1 MHPGVDPCDR
11 DRPAPV
17 PSGTKRVKVETPSVV
32 SRADRVAPD
41 AESRLSRLP
50 RVSRGCT
57 HRSHPEG
64 APAACVSTPCGALRG
79 QRLADDSP
87 CGSSCVRARDASD
100 RLLPSHVF
108 VRAPVLR
115 WFPFRSRACAR
126 ASRGDFLVHARESSL
141 QRAALAGFSSSREA
155 LSSPRHVCGRASDI
169 PVAALRCTVC
179 ARTPGVT
186 VRVAKAT
193 IPLPA

>member
-57 HRSHPEG
+57 HRSHPEAG
-64 APAACVSTPCGALRG
+64 PRCVRQHAVRSASGPAPCRRFALRLLVRQG
-79 QRLADDSP
+79 ARCFGPTSAISRLRTST
-87 CGSSCVRARDASD
+87 
-100 RLLPSHVF
+100 
-108 VRAPVLR
+108 
-115 WFPFRSRACAR
+115 R
-126 ASRGDFLVHARESSL
+126 ASLVPVSVMSLRSCLAGDFLVHARESSL

-186 VRVAKAT
+186 LRVAKAA

>member
-57 HRSHPEG
+57 HRSHPEAG
-64 APAACVSTPCGALRG
+64 PRCVRQHAVRSASGPAPCRRFALRLLVRQG
-79 QRLADDSP
+79 ARCFGPTSAISRLRTST
-87 CGSSCVRARDASD
+87 
-100 RLLPSHVF
+100 
-108 VRAPVLR
+108 
-115 WFPFRSRACAR
+115 R
-126 ASRGDFLVHARESSL
+126 ASLVPVSVMSL
-141 QRAALAGFSSSREA
+141 RSCLAGGLPGSRQGKLASAGRTCWFSSSRGA
-155 LSSPRHVCGRASDI
+155 LSSPRHVCGRASDT

-186 VRVAKAT
+186 VRVAKAVV
-193 IPLPA
+193 PVPA